1 MSGERKAKIKESAP
15 RRLVVEGS
23 DDKWSIINLMT
34 RHGWDWDAPEPWYP
48 YVSVAGSDK
57 QVLDVIPTELKS
69 RERTGFVLDADLSAE
84 DRWAS
89 VAQAL
94 TLAGYQPPPAPSPG
108 GTILRSATRDDRCA
122 GVWLM
127 PDNQSK
133 GKLEDFL
140 AQLIPAG
147 DPCWPWAQ
155 KATKDARVRH
165 AAPFAEKDQIKA
177 EIHTWLAWRKAPG
190 QPFGTAITT
199 RAFAH
204 DGALALSFV
213 AWMKALFQP

>member
-1 MSGERKAKIKESAP
+1 MGK
-15 RRLVVEGS
+15 
-23 DDKWSIINLMT
+23 SIREVYGT
-34 RHGWDWDAPEPWYP
+34 
-48 YVSVAGSDK
+48 
-57 QVLDVIPTELKS
+57 VLAELGGTN
-69 RERTGFVLDADLSAE
+69 ENIVVLDADLSAE

-89 VAQAL
+89 VEQAL

-155 KATKDARVRH
+155 KATEDARVRH
-165 AAPFAEKDQIKA
+165 AAPFAEKGRIKA
-177 EIHTWLAWRKAPG
+177 EIHTWLAWREAPG
-190 QPFGTAITT
+190 QPFGTAITA